1 MFELSKDMKKN
12 NDKMRISTYLLAYIL
27 ALIVKK
33 SKISVEQGRVVIT
46 LYIIK
51 H

>member
-12 NDKMRISTYLLAYIL
+12 IDKMRISTYLLAYIL

-33 SKISVEQGRVVIT
+33 KISVEQGRVVIT